1 MIQNCCKT
9 VNNTLYMKFLH
20 QLTYRDLHLLLLCFQ
35 LGASDTSN
43 CDNFGPSAPVQNSQC
58 RKPITT
64 IPLSHISRYVNI
76 CPLFSFWIYTCA
88 MLSYLMTNFTY
99 LNNKKWQRERE
110 MAGLVQH
117 RFVRL
122 GQITFKWN
130 SNKIINWVFILYIQC
145 VESTW
150 AFLSDA
156 NCQYCLESNKGGRL
170 GQGTC

>member
-20 QLTYRDLHLLLLCFQ
+20 QLTYKALHLLLLCFQ

-43 CDNFGPSAPVQNSQC
+43 CDNFGPSAPVQ
-58 RKPITT
+58 
-64 IPLSHISRYVNI
+64 IPSAETNNNYSTVSHFSIREYLSFVLLLNIYMCHVILLDDEFYV
-76 CPLFSFWIYTCA
+76 
-88 MLSYLMTNFTY
+88 

-145 VESTW
+145 VEST
-150 AFLSDA
+150 
-156 NCQYCLESNKGGRL
+156 
-170 GQGTC
+170 